1 MLLKSD
7 IGVVLIFV
15 SITYLGVLGV
25 LLLGVLLHVLGVLLL
40 GVLLHSSFVL
50 IFRSRQLEQYKAGE
64 LVDKGIVLEQF
75 VKGAELFVELL
86 AKGTELV
93 TIGEA
98 KLAKGKLTSNSLLS
112 LSSLRFKT

>member
-1 MLLKSD
+1 M
-7 IGVVLIFV
+7 
-15 SITYLGVLGV
+15 
-25 LLLGVLLHVLGVLLL
+25 LLHVLGVLLL

-50 IFRSRQLEQYKAGE
+50 IFRSQQLEQYKAGE
-64 LVDKGIVLEQF
+64 LVNIVLEQF

-93 TIGEA
+93 TIASELLSGEA

>member
-64 LVDKGIVLEQF
+64 LVDIVLEQF

-93 TIGEA
+93 TIGET